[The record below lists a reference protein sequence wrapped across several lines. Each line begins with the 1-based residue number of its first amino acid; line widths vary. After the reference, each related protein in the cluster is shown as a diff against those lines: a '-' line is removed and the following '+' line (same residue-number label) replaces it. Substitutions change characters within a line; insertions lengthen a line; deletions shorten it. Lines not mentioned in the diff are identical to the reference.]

1 MLNCFLIGTGTSAA
15 RGEQQDYR
23 REGEAAAARLPVV
36 RGSSPQ
42 CVTQGGPL
50 DGTLA
55 SQAGLGRPKG
65 SMVLSALSPYS
76 SPRKYLNGELSR
88 RSTSARAKWFID
100 VNMHI

>member
-1 MLNCFLIGTGTSAA
+1 V
-15 RGEQQDYR
+15 
-23 REGEAAAARLPVV
+23 AAARLPVV